1 MHFNENLLLQIFTVF
16 SRPIRRGEMKID
28 ESRRAADLKFLIG
41 VARALGGA
49 IIFGLPLLMTME
61 MWWLGFY
68 IERTRLLILL
78 VLNVP
83 LLVALSHFVGFEPT
97 FGWKDDLLD
106 ALVAYAVGFLAAAPV
121 LLLFGVIGSGM
132 SLNEIIG
139 KVSLQAVPGSIGAL
153 LAQSQ
158 FGEESGSRRKEKR
171 RDTYAG
177 ETFFMATGALFLSLN
192 VAPTEEIVLISY
204 QMTPWHA
211 VGLSAVSLALMHAFV
226 YSVGFAGQSGVPKGT
241 RRGGLFLRYTIVGY
255 AICLAISLYIL
266 WTFGRTTDS
275 AEAVVMATIVLAFPA
290 AIGAAS
296 ARLIL

>member
-1 MHFNENLLLQIFTVF
+1 MKAGDPG
-16 SRPIRRGEMKID
+16 RAPDGEF
-28 ESRRAADLKFLIG
+28 LKG
-41 VARALGGA
+41 VARAFGGA

-68 IERTRLLILL
+68 MDRTRLLLL
-78 VLNVP
+78 LLLNVP

-121 LLLFGVIGSGM
+121 LLLFGVIGWGM
-132 SLNEIIG
+132 SADEIVG
-139 KVSLQAVPGSIGAL
+139 KVALQTIPASIGAL

-158 FGEESGSRRKEKR
+158 FGVESGSRRKEKR

-177 ETFFMATGALFLSLN
+177 QAFFMATGALFLSLN

-204 QMTPWHA
+204 KMTAWNA

-226 YSVGFAGQSGVPKGT
+226 YSVGFAGQSEVPKGAHW
-241 RRGGLFLRYTIVGY
+241 GGVFLRYTVVGY

-266 WTFGRTTDS
+266 WTFGRTIDS
-275 AEAVVMATIVLAFPA
+275 AEAVVKATIVLAFPA